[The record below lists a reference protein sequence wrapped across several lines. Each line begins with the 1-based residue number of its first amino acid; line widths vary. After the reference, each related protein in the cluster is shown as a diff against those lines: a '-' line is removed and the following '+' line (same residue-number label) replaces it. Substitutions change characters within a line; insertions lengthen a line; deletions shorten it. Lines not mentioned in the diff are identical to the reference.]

1 MKKVVCLIAVLALT
15 ASVNAGVVITAAEG
29 TGANDNKLVLSYT
42 ADAGDELVGLA
53 VVLDAGTGGDTIKV
67 TSGWAIDSF
76 FDVFI
81 DAYKTDPA
89 KLDDTTFGDDGT
101 TPFADTEGPGQV
113 TTDSAKVS
121 LCVAALPADHVGKA
135 SSAELAVI
143 DVNDGD
149 ADGEVTV
156 CVTLDTL
163 RGGPVDIEGAV
174 AATIN
179 GSCVTIVLAAPECLK
194 NTATE
199 YTAWETFGKPA
210 CWCFPRQC
218 RGDFNGTKQGT
229 YWVYSQDLT
238 GLKDAYQKSVAQ
250 MTGNRICAD
259 FNHSAQGSYRV
270 YSQDLSILKTYYQK
284 PATTATCCDAN
295 NDCVLDASD
304 KFNFWTG
311 AIN

>member
-15 ASVNAGVVITAAEG
+15 AGVYADVVITAAPG
-29 TGANDNKLVLSYT
+29 TGANAGKLVLSYT

-199 YTAWETFGKPA
+199 YT
-210 CWCFPRQC
+210 
-218 RGDFNGTKQGT
+218 
-229 YWVYSQDLT
+229 
-238 GLKDAYQKSVAQ
+238 
-250 MTGNRICAD
+250 
-259 FNHSAQGSYRV
+259 
-270 YSQDLSILKTYYQK
+270 
-284 PATTATCCDAN
+284 
-295 NDCVLDASD
+295 
-304 KFNFWTG
+304 
-311 AIN
+311 

>member
-15 ASVNAGVVITAAEG
+15 ASTYAGVVITAAEG
-29 TGANDNKLVLSYT
+29 TGPNDNKLVLSYT

-67 TSGWAIDSF
+67 NSGWAIDSF

-121 LCVAALPADHVGKA
+121 LCLAALPADHLGKA
-135 SSAELAVI
+135 SSSELAVI

-149 ADGEVTV
+149 ADGAVTV

-174 AATIN
+174 AATIE
-179 GSCVTIVLAAPECLK
+179 GSCVTIILGTPECLK
-194 NTATE
+194 NTAPE
-199 YTAWETFGKPA
+199 YNAWVSYGKPD
-210 CWCFPRQC
+210 CWCFRRQC
-218 RGDFNGTKQGT
+218 NGDANGAAVLGK
-229 YWVYSQDLT
+229 WVTSADLNI
-238 GLKDAYQKSVAQ
+238 LKAVYNATLANVLAYP
-250 MTGNRICAD
+250 GGICAD
-259 FNHSAQGSYRV
+259 FNHAAVLGKPVTSA
-270 YSQDLSILKTYYQK
+270 DLNILKLYYNQ
-284 PATTATCCDAN
+284 ATVPQCDLN
-295 NDCVLDASD
+295 GDGVLEAAD
-304 KFNFWTG
+304 KYNFWT
-311 AIN
+311 N

>member
-15 ASVNAGVVITAAEG
+15 AGVYADVVITAAPG
-29 TGANDNKLVLSYT
+29 TGANAGKLVLSYT

-53 VVLDAGTGGDTIKV
+53 VVLDAGIGGDTINV

-121 LCVAALPADHVGKA
+121 LCLAALPVDHLGKA

-149 ADGEVTV
+149 ADNEVTV

-174 AATIN
+174 AATIV
-179 GSCVTIVLAAPECLK
+179 GSCAVIPQGPVP
-194 NTATE
+194 
-199 YTAWETFGKPA
+199 PA
-210 CWCFPRQC
+210 CWSCDGQTVGNAN
-218 RGDFNGTKQGT
+218 GDAAVNFL
-229 YWVYSQDLT
+229 DL
-238 GLKDAYQKSVAQ
+238 GLLKASFLKPVGGGY
-250 MTGNRICAD
+250 NCCAD
-259 FNHSAQGSYRV
+259 FNHDGAV
-270 YSQDLSILKTYYQK
+270 NFLDLGILKAHFLQSGFT
-284 PATTATCCDAN
+284 PCGDISCN
-295 NDCVLDASD
+295 
-304 KFNFWTG
+304 
-311 AIN
+311 

>member
-15 ASVNAGVVITAAEG
+15 AGVYADVVITAAPG
-29 TGANDNKLVLSYT
+29 TGANAGKLVLSYT

-121 LCVAALPADHVGKA
+121 LCLAALPADHLGKA

-149 ADGEVTV
+149 ADNEVTV

-179 GSCVTIVLAAPECLK
+179 GSCVTIILGTPECLK
-194 NTATE
+194 NTAPE
-199 YTAWETFGKPA
+199 YNAWVSYGKPD
-210 CWCFPRQC
+210 CWCFRRQC
-218 RGDFNGTKQGT
+218 NGDANGAAVLGK
-229 YWVYSQDLT
+229 WVTSADLNI
-238 GLKDAYQKSVAQ
+238 LKAVYNATLANVLAYP
-250 MTGNRICAD
+250 GGICAD
-259 FNHSAQGSYRV
+259 FNHAAVLGKPVTSA
-270 YSQDLSILKTYYQK
+270 DLNILKLYYNQ
-284 PATTATCCDAN
+284 ATVPQCDLN
-295 NDCVLDASD
+295 GDGVLEAAD
-304 KFNFWTG
+304 KYNFWT
-311 AIN
+311 N